1 MSEDKDLERL
11 QAKRLEEMR
20 KNLFFQRKQSKVA
33 ASAKEQKGNKPSPRE
48 IVIKQL
54 GYRGLEVLQNA
65 EYQFPKETEIISLKL
80 SELILSGDIKE
91 VLDGGNLLALFRSV
105 GINVRMKTKI
115 NVEKDGKFVSLS
127 DKLRIQVWRTNS
139 AFWLDIFSN
148 AHRSRIVRRN
158 RG

>member
-20 KNLFFQRKQSKVA
+20 KNLSFQRKQSKIT
-33 ASAKEQKGNKPSPRE
+33 ASEKEQKGNKPSPRQ

-65 EYQFPKETEIISLKL
+65 EYQFPKETQIIVLKL
-80 SELILSGDIKE
+80 SELISSGDINE
-91 VLDGGNLLALFRSV
+91 VLDGGNILALFRSV

-127 DKLRIQVWRTNS
+127 DKLSKSSTTEE
-139 AFWLDIFSN
+139 
-148 AHRSRIVRRN
+148 
-158 RG
+158 

>member
-20 KNLFFQRKQSKVA
+20 KNLSFQQKQGKIT
-33 ASAKEQKGNKPSPRE
+33 ASEKEEKGNKPSPRE

-80 SELILSGDIKE
+80 SELILSGDITE
-91 VLDGGNLLALFRSV
+91 VLDGGNLLELFRSV

-115 NVEKDGKFVSLS
+115 NVEKDGKFVSIS
-127 DKLRIQVWRTNS
+127 DKLTKSS
-139 AFWLDIFSN
+139 ATEE
-148 AHRSRIVRRN
+148 
-158 RG
+158 

>member
-20 KNLFFQRKQSKVA
+20 KNLSFQRKQGKIT
-33 ASAKEQKGNKPSPRE
+33 ASEKEEKGNKPSPRE

-54 GYRGLEVLQNA
+54 GYRGLEVIQNA
-65 EYQFPKETEIISLKL
+65 EYQFPKETEIILLKL
-80 SELILSGDIKE
+80 SELISSGDITE
-91 VLDGGNLLALFRSV
+91 VLDGGYLLALFRSV

-127 DKLRIQVWRTNS
+127 DKLGKSSS
-139 AFWLDIFSN
+139 ADE
-148 AHRSRIVRRN
+148 
-158 RG
+158 